1 MSKLIEAQGVS
12 KIYGHRTALN
22 DVSFEAERGHVIALL
37 GKNGAGKS
45 TLMNIV
51 TGYLSAT
58 AGTVRINGH
67 DTVRDPMAARRDV
80 GYLPEM
86 PPLYPDMTVREY
98 LIYCAKL
105 KKITRREIAGEI
117 DRVIVRTGLT
127 EYRNRLTGQLSKG
140 YRQRVGLAQA
150 MIGQRPLVI
159 LDEPGS
165 GLDPLQMLQMRDLI
179 KELGE
184 ESTVLLSSH
193 ILSEVTGICDRA
205 LVMDNGR
212 LLYDGAMTELLQY
225 KGSMKVSVRADVG
238 LAQRFRELPGV
249 REMSVEAGEGLLRFR
264 IVPHDGCEL
273 RPEILR
279 LCQEEKGQLL
289 ELIPE
294 RETLEDAFL
303 RLMAGKEAEG

>member
-1 MSKLIEAQGVS
+1 MSKLIEARGLS
-12 KIYGHRTALN
+12 KIYGHRAALK
-22 DVSFEAERGHVIALL
+22 DVSFEADRGHVIALL

-45 TLMNIV
+45 TLMNII

-58 AGTVRINGH
+58 EGTVRINGH
-67 DTVRDPMAARRDV
+67 DTVKEPMTARREI

-98 LIYCAKL
+98 LVYCAKL
-105 KKITRREIAGEI
+105 KKIERRELTGETE
-117 DRVIVRTGLT
+117 RVIARTGLT
-127 EYRNRLTGQLSKG
+127 EYRNRLTDQLSKG

-150 MIGQRPLVI
+150 MIGKHPLLI

-165 GLDPLQMLQMRDLI
+165 GLDPLQMIQMRDLI
-179 KELGE
+179 KDLGQ

-212 LLYDGAMTELLQY
+212 LLYDGPMGELLME
-225 KGSMKVSVRADVG
+225 KGSLKVCVRADLR
-238 LAQRFRELPGV
+238 LAEQIRSLPGT
-249 REMSVEAGEGLLRFR
+249 REVTAETVDGLLRMR
-264 IVPHDGCEL
+264 IMPREGCEL

-279 LCQEEKGQLL
+279 LCREDESQLL
-289 ELIPE
+289 EMTPE

-303 RLMAGKEAEG
+303 RLMTDQEAGE